1 MGSFSSSLTAAA
13 ERTGLLLKNVL
24 FTVLVPGTV
33 AVYIPLLLTRGQS
46 PASGLTSVP
55 GLVLVA
61 FGAGMYAW
69 CVWDFATF
77 GRGTPLPLDA
87 PKRLVI
93 RGLYRYTRNPMYVSV
108 LTVLAGWVIL
118 FRSPVLIF
126 YMLGAALVVHLFV
139 IYYEEPTLREL
150 FGQEYD
156 AYCQRVGRWLPR
168 FKHWPAA

>member
-1 MGSFSSSLTAAA
+1 MV
-13 ERTGLLLKNVL
+13 LLLKNVL

-46 PASGLTSVP
+46 PASGLASVP
-55 GLVLVA
+55 GILLIA
-61 FGAGMYAW
+61 LGAGMYCW

-87 PKRLVI
+87 PKRLVV

-108 LTVLAGWVIL
+108 LTVLTGWTIL
-118 FRSPVLIF
+118 FRSPLLVVCT
-126 YMLGAALVVHLFV
+126 LGVALVVHLFV
-139 IYYEEPTLREL
+139 IYYEEPKLGTL

-156 AYCQRVGRWLPR
+156 AYCRRVGRWLPR
-168 FKHWPAA
+168 FKN